1 METNFEKAV
10 RLVRN
15 CKSKYKKLGGSILDC
30 RTDDWVWALPTKQ
43 NKGQQYAIWL
53 KNAPEVIYI
62 GSRYQKINDIHY
74 NYGFSIRD
82 LKTKVL
88 GPDNIKNYLE
98 RMLKEDYPAP
108 ASLREEA
115 TQLHQDI
122 NLWTLSKGI
131 YVSTNIA
138 YILKRISDPI
148 QQRKILKL
156 WLALRESLGSYYED
170 LIMDILCFPGIA
182 DNAQTSSICFNF
194 IKKHQGSLPSEWAFK
209 QTLRALPQTNCS
221 SLKFLNWYDQMPT
234 FFSLDLYSDYLQLRE
249 RIKNIYDIRKLP
261 VFPEPNEL
269 IREKLTKLHD
279 FCMKLYNDHAEEI
292 QSIDLKEKEKQYS
305 ENILPKVKCFE
316 MEGNEFSIIAAPNLA
331 SLLEEGRALHHC
343 VGSYVDSVKDG
354 SEYILYMRKNSEI
367 DKPYLT
373 VDITPDK
380 NCRQIHGVNNSNV
393 KSDSPEAQFIQEWA
407 KKFGI
412 DVTKING
419 ICCHL
424 QKTETYG

>member
-10 RLVRN
+10 RLVRKY
-15 CKSKYKKLGGSILDC
+15 KSEYKKLGGSILDC

-43 NKGQQYAIWL
+43 NKGQQYAVWI
-53 KNAPEVIYI
+53 KDAPEVIYI

-74 NYGFSIRD
+74 SYGYFIRD
-82 LKTKVL
+82 LETKVL

-108 ASLREEA
+108 AYLREEA

-131 YVSTNIA
+131 YVSTDIA
-138 YILKRISDPI
+138 HILKRISDPA

-170 LIMDILCFPGIA
+170 LIMDILCFPGAA
-182 DNAQTSSICFNF
+182 DSAQTSSICFNF

-209 QTLRALPQTNCS
+209 QTLMALPQINCN
-221 SLKFLNWYDQMPT
+221 SLKFLKWYDQMPT

-343 VGSYVDSVKDG
+343 VGSYVNSVKDG

-407 KKFGI
+407 KKLGI

-419 ICCHL
+419 ICYHL